1 MAANFLHGVETV
13 EVTVGPRPVRAVK
26 TAVIGLVGTA
36 PIHHLTPNLTGEGA
50 GKINQPFLVLSDV
63 DAGKLTGPATLGGY
77 TVPRALDAI
86 FDQGRGTVIV
96 INVFD
101 PAVHKQTV
109 PGEAVTLGSDG
120 TAMLAHDDI
129 ITATVKS
136 SDEVTTY
143 TAGVDY
149 TLDRVTGKLTRISA
163 GAIAD
168 EASLSVDYDRADP
181 SAITAADIIG
191 GVDVSGDRLGMQG
204 FLNCYNLFGMY
215 PKILLAPVYST
226 LMSVAVEMEALAAAP
241 KCRAIALVDAPI
253 GTTRDQAISGRGPA
267 GDINFG
273 FSSER
278 VVLCYPHL
286 KVYDAATDG
295 TRLEPYSQRL
305 AGVIA
310 ATDDEFGYWY
320 SPSNKVIKGVVGAER
335 DLSAMINDPTSD
347 VNLLNEVGIVTVFN
361 SFGSGLRSWGNRSSA
376 YPASTA
382 QGNFIQ
388 TRRTAD
394 MIHES
399 LEYAMLQF
407 IDLPINDAL
416 IDALLE
422 TGNGFIRTLIGRG
435 AVIIGSRVEFDK
447 AKNPAVE
454 LAAGH
459 LTFDIVFVPPPPA
472 ERITFSSFI
481 DISLL
486 NNLGVR

>member
-26 TAVIGLVGTA
+26 TAVIGLIGTA
-36 PIHHLTPNLTGEGA
+36 PIHHLTDPSA

-63 DAGKLTGPATLGGY
+63 DAGKLAGSATLAGY
-77 TVPRALDAI
+77 TIPRALDAI

-101 PAVHKQTV
+101 PAVHKVAV
-109 PGEAVTLGSDG
+109 PDEAVTLGADG
-120 TAMLAHDDI
+120 TATLAHADI
-129 ITATVKS
+129 IAATVKS
-136 SDEVTTY
+136 QDGATTY
-143 TAGVDY
+143 AAGTDY
-149 TLDRVTGKLTRISA
+149 KLDRVTGKLTRLKT
-163 GAIAD
+163 GAIA
-168 EASLSVDYDRADP
+168 AAATLKVDYDRADP

-191 GVDVSGDRLGMQG
+191 QVDVSGNRLGMQG
-204 FLNCYNLFGMY
+204 FLNCYNLFGMF
-215 PKILLAPVYST
+215 PKILIAPGYVT
-226 LMSVAVEMEALAAAP
+226 LMSVAVELEALAGPA
-241 KCRAIALVDAPI
+241 KCRGIALVDAPI
-253 GTTRDQAISGRGPA
+253 GATRDQAISGRGPM
-267 GDINFG
+267 GTINFG

-286 KVYDAATDG
+286 KVYDAATNG
-295 TRLEPYSQRL
+295 VRLEPYSQRL

-310 ATDDEFGYWY
+310 ATDDQYGYWY
-320 SPSNKVIKGVVGAER
+320 SPSNKVIQGALGSEH

-347 VNLLNEVGIVTVFN
+347 VNLLNEVGIVTLFN
-361 SFGSGLRSWGNRSSA
+361 SFGAGLRSWGNRSSA
-376 YPASTA
+376 YPTSTA

-416 IDALLE
+416 IDAILE